1 MTFNTIAQQIA
12 AIPNPLS
19 PWPEQPLPSA
29 AAVADMLQLIRE
41 TIVAKRPNDQLSAL
55 NSPLGPKGR
64 FHEAKRLKELSTIF
78 GQVAEL
84 VGDRAVAQAFVE
96 HLPEL
101 IRRVRSDIVAIAEN
115 DPAATSVHEVALC
128 YPAVTAMLCYRTAH
142 QLHRLGQPLLARI
155 ITEQAH
161 SQTGI
166 DIHPA
171 ATIGEA
177 FAIDHGTG
185 VVIGSTAIVGNHVTI
200 YQGVTLGARH
210 FSRDADGRLADKPRH
225 PIVEDHVT
233 IYSNTSVLGRIRI
246 GHHSVIGGNLWI
258 THDVEAQS
266 VIRQQKPVKHLSFS
280 DGAGI

>member
-1 MTFNTIAQQIA
+1 MNISSIGRQLS
-12 AIPNPLS
+12 AIGTLLGPRPAS
-19 PWPEQPLPSA
+19 PLPSPALA
-29 AAVADMLQLIRE
+29 AELLQLIKEMIVPLQESPADGE
-41 TIVAKRPNDQLSAL
+41 TLLDS
-55 NSPLGPKGR
+55 
-64 FHEAKRLKELSTIF
+64 IF
-78 GQVAEL
+78 QRVAEM
-84 VGDRAVAQAFVE
+84 VADRDVAQRFIE
-96 HLPEL
+96 DLPEI
-101 IRRVRSDIVAIAEN
+101 IRLVHSDIVAISEN
-115 DPAATSVHEVALC
+115 DPSATSVYEVALC
-128 YPAVTAMLCYRTAH
+128 YPATTAMIHYRTAH
-142 QLHRLGQPLLARI
+142 ALHKLGLPLLARI

-171 ATIGEA
+171 ASIGEA

-210 FSRDADGRLADKPRH
+210 FSRGADGRLADMPRH

-246 GHHSVIGGNLWI
+246 GSHATIGGNLWI
-258 THDVEAQS
+258 TRDVPPRTI
-266 VIRQQKPVKHLSFS
+266 VRQQPPQQQPGFS